1 MAQAPVNKTSTPK
14 YTISAKVSEKGAV
27 SVYGLQK
34 FPVTLYADQWEAVMS
49 RAASI
54 SKFIADNRAKLIDK
68 PTGTSVQ
75 GTTTL

>member
-1 MAQAPVNKTSTPK
+1 MAQVPTNKAQTPK

-49 RAASI
+49 RGAAI

-68 PTGTSVQ
+68 PTGSTVQ

>member
-1 MAQAPVNKTSTPK
+1 MAQAPVNKAPAPK

-34 FPVTLYADQWEAVMS
+34 FPVTLYADQWEAVLNRQPAIM
-49 RAASI
+49 
-54 SKFIADNRAKLIDK
+54 KFIADNRAKLIDK